1 MSRKYFGT
9 DGVRGR
15 VGQFPITADFVM
27 HLGWAA
33 GRVLGENSESAR
45 PLFVVGK
52 DTRVSGYLFESALQ
66 AGLIS
71 AGADVALLGP
81 MPTPAVAYLTRTFK
95 AQAGIVIS
103 ASHNAHEDNG
113 IKFFSGDG
121 YKLPDEIER
130 KIEAELDH
138 PIRTKFSDDL
148 GKASRVT
155 DAAGRYIEYCK
166 STVAR
171 EFSLNGIRVVLDCAH
186 GATYHIA
193 PKVFKELGAT
203 VVTMGVEPDGR
214 NINAG
219 CGATDVAAL
228 SEMVLEEKAD
238 IGIAFDGDGD
248 RATFVDH
255 TGTPVSGDEIML
267 IIATYFQSLGRLSG
281 VVGTLMSN
289 IGLELAVKERGLGF
303 HRAKVGDR
311 YVIESMRKLGYEFG
325 GESSGHFICGDICTT
340 GDGIV
345 SALQV
350 MSALAASGETIE
362 QARKALVA
370 FPQVLVN
377 VPIEQQVQAVDHP
390 AIDSAVA
397 EVEAELAGR
406 GRVLLRPSGTEP
418 LIRVMVEGENL
429 DQVKTLADQLSDCVR
444 RVYSST

>member
-171 EFSLNGIRVVLDCAH
+171 EFSLNGMRVVLDCAH